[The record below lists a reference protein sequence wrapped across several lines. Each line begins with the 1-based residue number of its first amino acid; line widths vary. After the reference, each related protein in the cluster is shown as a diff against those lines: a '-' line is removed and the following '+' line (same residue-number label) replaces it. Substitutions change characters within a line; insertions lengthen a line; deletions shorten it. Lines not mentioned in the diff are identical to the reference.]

1 MALIIPVRGFHPT
14 IGRDCFLAENAT
26 IIGDVVMGDECSV
39 WFNTVLRGDVN
50 SIRIGN
56 RVNIQDGSVLHT
68 LYQKSTIEIGDD
80 VSIGHNVTIHGAKI
94 RDYALVGMGAV
105 VMDDAEVGE
114 GAIVA
119 AGAVVLS
126 RTKIGPN
133 ELWAGAPAKF
143 IKMVDP
149 AQSKEINQKI
159 AHNYLMYSRWYTD
172 PESNRGKP
180 AFPGYGICSSELRGL
195 LLSDFVSALTSFRV
209 APALHLLSCATPGY
223 SRLPACCCFVLFS
236 IISSVFSFI

>member
-1 MALIIPVRGFHPT
+1 MALIVPVRGFTPQ
-14 IGRDCFLAENAT
+14 IGKGCFLAENAT
-26 IIGDVVMGDECSV
+26 IIGDTVIGDECSI
-39 WFNTVLRGDVN
+39 WFNTVIRGDVN

-94 RDYALVGMGAV
+94 HDYALIGMGAV

-133 ELWAGAPAKF
+133 ELWGGAPAKF
-143 IKMVDP
+143 IKPVDP
-149 AQSKEINQKI
+149 AQSREMNQKI
-159 AHNYLMYSRWYTD
+159 AHNYLMYSQWYD
-172 PESNRGKP
+172 QDNSGK
-180 AFPGYGICSSELRGL
+180 
-195 LLSDFVSALTSFRV
+195 
-209 APALHLLSCATPGY
+209 
-223 SRLPACCCFVLFS
+223 
-236 IISSVFSFI
+236 